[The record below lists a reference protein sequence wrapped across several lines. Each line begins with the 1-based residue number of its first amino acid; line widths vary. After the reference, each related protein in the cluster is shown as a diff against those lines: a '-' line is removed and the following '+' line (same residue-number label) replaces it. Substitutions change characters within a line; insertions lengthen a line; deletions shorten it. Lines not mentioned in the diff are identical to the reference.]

1 MGQKKGKKMGRPPKP
16 RDEKLSQRV
25 TVWLTIAERQQIEQE
40 ARQTGRTLS
49 EAIMSRWRKEK

>member
-1 MGQKKGKKMGRPPKP
+1 MGRPPKP